1 MVDNVYVY
9 LVDKIPGNKRSMVTP
24 CADGGYTILIDAR
37 LSYEQRLRKY
47 EHELKHIESGAFD
60 IDNVRT
66 VQEIE
71 YDAHIPD
78 KVVPISKISYEI
90 SFLQKQRRKLNSDIR
105 KKQRQI
111 EFLKDSDFD
120 FFAAAEAR
128 YLEP

>member
-1 MVDNVYVY
+1 MADNIYVY
-9 LVDKIPGNKRSMVTP
+9 LVNKIPGNKRSMVTP

-37 LSYEQRLRKY
+37 LSYEQRLQKY

-60 IDNVRT
+60 IDNIKT

-71 YDAHIPD
+71 YDAHTPD
-78 KVVPISKISYEI
+78 MIVPSAQIRQEI
-90 SFLQKQRRKLNSDIR
+90 TELQKKRRKLNSELR
-105 KKQRQI
+105 KKQSQI
-111 EFLKDSDFD
+111 EFLKESGFD